1 MSTGT
6 QFSVSKVYSTE
17 LMLIDPAT
25 QGQTS
30 VGEISSSLK
39 ISQSKE
45 IQLINTGL
53 VGPKGQEG
61 QKGQKG
67 DPGPEYTGDD
77 LPDFTLIFENKLI

>member
-1 MSTGT
+1 MTTTTNLIVSTVIT
-6 QFSVSKVYSTE
+6 TE
-17 LMLIDPAT
+17 IVLLDSSNN
-25 QGQTS
+25 QTA
-30 VGEISSSLK
+30 VGEIATSLK
-39 ISQSKE
+39 VNQTKE

-53 VGPKGQEG
+53 IGPKGQEG